1 MTEGN
6 LYELQEDIR
15 TAERTTPLYAG
26 HVYKVT
32 KDPANYDGVPD
43 DCLEILHESNIDTDE
58 ESHPVKPTVR
68 REEFLKNSKEV

>member
-1 MTEGN
+1 MTVGN

-32 KDPANYDGVPD
+32 KDPANYDGVSD

-58 ESHPVKPTVR
+58 DSYPAKPIVL
-68 REEFLKNSKEV
+68 REEFLENSEEV